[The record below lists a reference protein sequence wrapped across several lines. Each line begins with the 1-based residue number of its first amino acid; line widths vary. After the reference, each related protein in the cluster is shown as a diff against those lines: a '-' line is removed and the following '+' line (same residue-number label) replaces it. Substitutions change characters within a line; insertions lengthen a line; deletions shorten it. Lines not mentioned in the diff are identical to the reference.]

1 MMKPCEA
8 LPSNSSPF
16 FSDVEGV
23 VDLQVALV
31 VIINKLKAEKTDN
44 GGNHLEQNFKYR
56 MFKTVKARTRL

>member
-1 MMKPCEA
+1 M
-8 LPSNSSPF
+8 LDDDSH
-16 FSDVEGV
+16 FSLQPLFTDVKCI